1 MLKQLLAS
9 ILYTSVPIL
18 QQNSHVTRDLHGVQN
33 RVLCSTECLSFE
45 Y

>member
-18 QQNSHVTRDLHGVQN
+18 QQNSHVIRDPLYGVQN
-33 RVLCSTECLSFE
+33 HLVMHEHS
-45 Y
+45 